1 MKTSV
6 TVLIIIA
13 LAATFA
19 ALLVEWP
26 KPADEIPAG
35 GPQQTYPWQI
45 EVIDGGAG
53 IRVFGLVPGRTTLAD
68 AMARFG
74 EEAQVALFRTTGD
87 RYTVEAYFSHIEV
100 GKLLGKLVLTLDA
113 VSGQVDQWM
122 DRGREKTISESGSL
136 KVVPA
141 GKDRPAIDRLVLS
154 SLAFLPMVRLDAD
167 TLTMRFGEPGRRY
180 KDDNGVEH
188 WVWPA
193 KGLNIALHQG
203 RTKDVLQYQA
213 PGQMGDQAGD
223 QAGGRTVDPAADQS
237 PVTEHARPADPKPG
251 VRLTAPAGAPGR

>member
-1 MKTSV
+1 MKTSI

-13 LAATFA
+13 LAAAFA

-53 IRVFGLVPGRTTLAD
+53 IRVFGLVPGRSTLAD

-74 EEAQVALFRTTGD
+74 EEAQVALFRTTDD

-100 GKLLGKLVLTLDA
+100 GKLLGKLVLSLDA
-113 VSGQVDQWM
+113 GPGQVGQWM
-122 DRGREKTISESGSL
+122 DRGRDKTISESGSL
-136 KVVPA
+136 KVLPA
-141 GKDRPAIDRLVLS
+141 GKDRAAIDRLVLS

-167 TLTMRFGEPGRRY
+167 TLRARFGEPGNSY

-188 WVWPA
+188 WVWPD

-213 PGQMGDQAGD
+213 PGQMN
-223 QAGGRTVDPAADQS
+223 DPDANQ
-237 PVTEHARPADPKPG
+237 PTGNARATAPKPDAPSS
-251 VRLTAPAGAPGR
+251 APAGAPGR